1 MAETDWNND
10 WNWDMKSED
19 YMEGYVTGSHTFVCF
34 INGYQMEV
42 IKNECIFYFE
52 DDE

>member
-1 MAETDWNND
+1 MVETDWNND

-19 YMEGYVTGSHTFVCF
+19 YMEGYVTGRQTFVYF
-34 INGYQMEV
+34 INGYNMDLTEDG
-42 IKNECIFYFE
+42 CIFYFE